1 MAGYDYTIYTAN
13 DVTAALGHETCSIG
27 DFKALLSPA
36 AEPFLEQMAQRARF
50 ETGKH
55 FGNTVYLFTPLYI
68 ANYCENYCVYCGLNC
83 YNRIRRMK
91 LTMGQIEDEQF
102 AIADDRSL
110 DKMYRDITEE
120 GLQPVLNDYLYV

>member
-1 MAGYDYTIYTAN
+1 MHASIRRRYTTPIDSTFQHQ
-13 DVTAALGHETCSIG
+13 T
-27 DFKALLSPA
+27 K
-36 AEPFLEQMAQRARF
+36 
-50 ETGKH
+50 TGKH

-110 DKMYRDITEE
+110 DKMYRDIAEE

>member
-1 MAGYDYTIYTAN
+1 
-13 DVTAALGHETCSIG
+13 
-27 DFKALLSPA
+27 
-36 AEPFLEQMAQRARF
+36 
-50 ETGKH
+50 
-55 FGNTVYLFTPLYI
+55 
-68 ANYCENYCVYCGLNC
+68 
-83 YNRIRRMK
+83 MK